1 MPDTLVSVYQ
11 PSIGWKAETSASE
24 VVSNSDIESQSMGD
38 NIRFKDVNGDG
49 IAELLFIKRT
59 GTDTSNF
66 SFDVRISQWDANT
79 QEYNLVKELN
89 DDQGVFLYAGIDGD
103 INNNGITDFVYS
115 DNGRL
120 KYLELDATFTPVIHN
135 TSFYL
140 TAPHDQVSSGRG
152 ASMVDVDADGYQDLL
167 LSKSSGQ
174 VVYYKNIDG
183 TPSNFTG
190 PHILHD
196 LRGRLATP
204 ERGTPMDLDGDGIMD
219 FLLNRTVDDTHQK
232 RLSIAFGS
240 LNNGV
245 LQLSEYSSSQLGLP
259 TEHHKNQY
267 VMADLNGDGL
277 KDFVRA
283 VEVSSGNFDWRVRI
297 NKGNRSF
304 RAEQSL
310 ATDVGIHKWKVYTS
324 DINSFWRVQGRFNG
338 VEVADLDNDGAD
350 ELLAVTSSNDDF
362 CVSFT
367 GKQYDAKTGVEAP
380 EFTTIQACNDQ
391 IQSNLQLNV
400 EENRSIFLGLSNYDF
415 RRFNWSMVDFNATN
429 DSVSHSRT
437 IANVVQAPL
446 SSSVFLKGQTFSQL
460 KLTDINNDGYID
472 FHYGD
477 NSPEFSEF
485 SLKGTRVRG
494 IQSKISWRSWETSFV
509 SGETKHW
516 VDSQISDNVVNIWN
530 SGSIYKMGDQVYD
543 NSITWIALTENIG
556 NEPCVFSADTCA
568 ENSNWLELEE
578 SEVSNW

>member
-1 MPDTLVSVYQ
+1 SSKRKNLKYIRECGATDADCLPDTLVSVYQ

-190 PHILHD
+190 PHILH
-196 LRGRLATP
+196 
-204 ERGTPMDLDGDGIMD
+204 
-219 FLLNRTVDDTHQK
+219 
-232 RLSIAFGS
+232 
-240 LNNGV
+240 
-245 LQLSEYSSSQLGLP
+245 
-259 TEHHKNQY
+259 
-267 VMADLNGDGL
+267 
-277 KDFVRA
+277 
-283 VEVSSGNFDWRVRI
+283 
-297 NKGNRSF
+297 
-304 RAEQSL
+304 
-310 ATDVGIHKWKVYTS
+310 
-324 DINSFWRVQGRFNG
+324 
-338 VEVADLDNDGAD
+338 
-350 ELLAVTSSNDDF
+350 
-362 CVSFT
+362 
-367 GKQYDAKTGVEAP
+367 
-380 EFTTIQACNDQ
+380 
-391 IQSNLQLNV
+391 
-400 EENRSIFLGLSNYDF
+400 
-415 RRFNWSMVDFNATN
+415 
-429 DSVSHSRT
+429 
-437 IANVVQAPL
+437 
-446 SSSVFLKGQTFSQL
+446 
-460 KLTDINNDGYID
+460 
-472 FHYGD
+472 
-477 NSPEFSEF
+477 
-485 SLKGTRVRG
+485 
-494 IQSKISWRSWETSFV
+494 
-509 SGETKHW
+509 
-516 VDSQISDNVVNIWN
+516 
-530 SGSIYKMGDQVYD
+530 
-543 NSITWIALTENIG
+543 
-556 NEPCVFSADTCA
+556 
-568 ENSNWLELEE
+568 
-578 SEVSNW
+578 